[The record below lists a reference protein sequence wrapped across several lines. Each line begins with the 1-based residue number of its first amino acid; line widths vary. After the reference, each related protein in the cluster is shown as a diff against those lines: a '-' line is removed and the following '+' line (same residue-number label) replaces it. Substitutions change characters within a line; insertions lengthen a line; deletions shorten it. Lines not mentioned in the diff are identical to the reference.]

1 MTSVLFTI
9 HNKLS
14 SFSKAE
20 QKIGS
25 YILAHPND
33 VIQMSTADLAAATD
47 VSTATVARFGKT
59 LIPDGGY
66 PALKLQLSAE
76 SSVDQS
82 LYDEINPQDSLEAIK
97 SKLALRIAHTIEE
110 TNSLVADTDLQRAS
124 QLIAER
130 SNVYAYGLGASNVVA
145 ADFQQ
150 KFIRVGKS
158 VVHSQ
163 DTHLLAVGLT
173 TQRENAVLVLVSNSG
188 EKAES
193 VQLANLARS
202 IEVPVIVLSRSAT
215 STLGKLADVV
225 LVNDDSEENQ
235 TARTAATTSL
245 MAQLYVIDLLY
256 YTFITHDY
264 QHHIKQLVKSR
275 DAIQKHFD

>member
-1 MTSVLFTI
+1 
-9 HNKLS
+9 
-14 SFSKAE
+14 
-20 QKIGS
+20 
-25 YILAHPND
+25 
-33 VIQMSTADLAAATD
+33 
-47 VSTATVARFGKT
+47 
-59 LIPDGGY
+59 
-66 PALKLQLSAE
+66 
-76 SSVDQS
+76 
-82 LYDEINPQDSLEAIK
+82 
-97 SKLALRIAHTIEE
+97 
-110 TNSLVADTDLQRAS
+110 LVADTDLQRAS